1 MADDGRIVNDPL
13 GNTIHLLQ
21 EIIMACEHQDESD
34 NEIYDDAETVIRKPA
49 MLFEV
54 KDEGRSYLFYFRSV
68 GWERTMLIKV
78 HFQNN
83 RLEIAQCIRDPSN
96 DMISVIIKSGRQL
109 L

>member
-54 KDEGRSYLFYFRSV
+54 KDEGRPYLFYFRSV
-68 GWERTMLIKV
+68 GWERTNVSSKYIT
-78 HFQNN
+78 
-83 RLEIAQCIRDPSN
+83 ETTGW
-96 DMISVIIKSGRQL
+96 KSRNVSGIPPTI
-109 L
+109 